1 MSTLTTEIK
10 EVRTQVSTLHAELV
24 QYGLVVWTAANVS
37 ARVPAHVYGQ
47 R

>member
-1 MSTLTTEIK
+1 MSTLTPDIK
-10 EVRTQVSTLHAELV
+10 ELRPQLSTQHAERV
-24 QYGLVVWTAANVS
+24 QFGLVVWTAANVS